1 MKRTCRNRKRCKKST
16 QRKRRVLR
24 AGAWLTGKSSTLDI
38 LNGMDDEQIGILGR
52 DMEEIA
58 ERRSGIPFFEG
69 SQDKD
74 VIIQTYS
81 EQCHNTSYRKRY
93 CDPFKTLVAAI
104 ADPGYYKYK
113 EVRERIIDAILMEID
128 YSIAD
133 MHDSNTAYQKA
144 RGVVVNPA
152 PASESAVRRAA
163 ADRVRHKYKG
173 SPAPTRRSTWF
184 EIP

>member
-1 MKRTCRNRKRCKKST
+1 MKRTYRNRKRCKKST

-38 LNGMDDEQIGILGR
+38 LNGMDEEQIATLGR

-69 SQDKD
+69 SQDRD

-104 ADPGYYKYK
+104 ADPNRDKY
-113 EVRERIIDAILMEID
+113 EEMRERIIDAILMEID
-128 YSIAD
+128 YSIARMYD
-133 MHDSNTAYQKA
+133 NITADEKA

-152 PASESAVRRAA
+152 SASESAVRRAA
-163 ADRVRHKYKG
+163 ADRVRRKYKG
-173 SPAPTRRSTWF
+173 SPAPPRASTWF
-184 EIP
+184 